1 VSVITGGIDCG
12 SLGFAH
18 KIALVCVSAQS
29 IRSGGAVMHAF
40 FVQLASAYRSM
51 ARPVTNEPPRP
62 NK

>member
-1 VSVITGGIDCG
+1 
-12 SLGFAH
+12 
-18 KIALVCVSAQS
+18 
-29 IRSGGAVMHAF
+29 MHAF